1 MEEISIWKYIISIRG
16 SVYKRTQEPFIRLIT
31 VYTKDGVVS
40 DVGITA
46 KRERMKKA
54 RCVGL
59 CDERKIVHV
68 ESGVKIK
75 NEGEYDFQKGS
86 YMLIYDLTKKEMKI
100 FKTD

>member
-1 MEEISIWKYIISIRG
+1 MDVFQYIISIRG
-16 SVYKRTQEPFIRLIT
+16 SVYKKTQEPFIRLIT

-54 RCVGL
+54 RLVGL

-68 ESGVKIK
+68 EEGVKIK
-75 NEGEYDFQKGS
+75 NPGLFDIQKGR
-86 YMLIYDLTKKEMKI
+86 YMLIYDLPRKNLEI

>member
-1 MEEISIWKYIISIRG
+1 MDVFQYIVSIRG
-16 SVYKRTQEPFIRLIT
+16 KIYQRTQEPFIRLIT
-31 VYTKDGVVS
+31 IYLKDGVVS

-54 RCVGL
+54 RLVGL

-68 ESGVKIK
+68 EDEVKIK
-75 NEGEYDFQKGS
+75 NPGLFDVQNGRF
-86 YMLIYDLTKKEMKI
+86 MLIYDLPRKNLEI